1 MFIAMPIIMGVFG
14 FFFFKYFLWDL
25 ADEVI
30 DDGDALI
37 ISKGKQKHKVRLIEI
52 INVNHQLSSPERV
65 TLTLRDTGLFEGQVT
80 FIPPFRFN
88 ILSKNKFVVDLIERV
103 DRARNT

>member
-1 MFIAMPIIMGVFG
+1 MSVFG
-14 FFFFKYFLWDL
+14 FFFFKHFLWDL

-30 DDGDALI
+30 DEGDALI

-65 TLTLRDTGLFEGQVT
+65 KLTLRNKELFDGQVA

-88 ILSKNKFVVDLIERV
+88 LLSKNKFVDDLIERV